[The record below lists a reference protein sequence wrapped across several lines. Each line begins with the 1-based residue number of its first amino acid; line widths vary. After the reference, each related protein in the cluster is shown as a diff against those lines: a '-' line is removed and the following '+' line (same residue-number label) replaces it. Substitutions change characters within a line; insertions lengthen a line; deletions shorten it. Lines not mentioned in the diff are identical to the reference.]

1 MFDGHEK
8 DEGYKNVVPSF
19 FHGLGLGCR
28 KKTIL
33 RRKDFSTK
41 MHMIRMI

>member
-8 DEGYKNVVPSF
+8 DKCHKNVVPSF

-28 KKTIL
+28 KKKGFFNKNEYDKNDIKE
-33 RRKDFSTK
+33 RN
-41 MHMIRMI
+41 